1 MIDWLALIALQGF
14 LLVLNLLPLF
24 ARIWLVRTLLIV
36 VSVMVPSFKRV
47 SLRNISLAFPERSPS
62 EQEEIYLKSL
72 DELSRLFVDFAR
84 LPTLSKEWI
93 HKHIE
98 CPFLGRFKE
107 LKNNSEGR
115 GVLIA
120 TAHLGSFELLAFAIA
135 AMGFPVSFIVRNFS
149 LPRVD
154 AWWTKSREQF
164 GNEVIPRRG
173 AVKKVLASLT
183 SGRDVALLFDQNVT
197 RNHAVFVPLFGKE
210 AATTQ
215 TLGVAAVRTNAKLVV
230 ATMKY
235 VGQDHYKI
243 VAQECNCDDVY
254 ASDSLSLDEK
264 VFEITLRTHK
274 ILESMIRE
282 FPEGWFWMHRRW
294 KTQREGIAEDFYK

>member
-1 MIDWLALIALQGF
+1 MLI
-14 LLVLNLLPLF
+14 LNLFPLF
-24 ARIWLVRTLLIV
+24 VRIWLVRALLTFV
-36 VSVMVPSFKRV
+36 AFFMPSFKRI
-47 SLRNISLAFPERSPS
+47 SLKNIALAFPDRSTS

-93 HKHIE
+93 QEHVE
-98 CPFLGRFKE
+98 CPFLDRFEE
-107 LKNNSEGR
+107 LKSQSQGR

-135 AMGFPVSFIVRNFS
+135 VMGYPVSFIVRNFS
-149 LPRVD
+149 LPKLD

-164 GNEVIPRRG
+164 GNEVIPRKG
-173 AVKKVLASLT
+173 AVKKVLGCLT

-235 VGQDHYKI
+235 TGQDHYKI
-243 VAQECNCDDVY
+243 VAEECNCDDVY
-254 ASDSLSLDEK
+254 SNETLSLDEK
-264 VFEITLRTHK
+264 VFEITLRAHK
-274 ILESMIRE
+274 ILETMIRE

-294 KTQREGIAEDFYK
+294 KTQREGTPEDFYK